1 MAWSSWQQT
10 LMFGLLLVLLSGC
23 GMVARPT
30 EEFIAV
36 SDDYLQRLR
45 WQDYNGVARHLAA
58 SERDSFL
65 EQWTPLDDLRM
76 TDARLDSLEFRGDG
90 RQAQTRVTL
99 EYYLLP
105 STTVQRLRLSQSWEY
120 QGGDRTQPGLW
131 QITTPFPPPPGP

>member
-1 MAWSSWQQT
+1 MAWPNWQQT

-36 SDDYLQRLR
+36 NDDYLQRLR

-65 EQWTPLDDLRM
+65 DQWSPLADLRM
-76 TDARLDSLEFRGDG
+76 TDASLDSLEFHGEG

-105 STTVQRLRLSQSWEY
+105 STTVKRLRLSQSWEY
-120 QGGDRTQPGLW
+120 QGGDRTHPGLW
-131 QITTPFPPPPGP
+131 QITTPFPPPPEP